1 LLFSPLGFNIYSKEI
16 TGRIIALNK
25 SITKRKIMKLINH
38 NSLALTLDAVNEAFF
53 LKRPLSKSTRVQA
66 AKWIA
71 SRQGM
76 PGSYANMFA
85 PTRNDFQNGLVLFTG
100 EKISSRAGL
109 SHILGQE
116 SSRALILLGVK
127 SADIKMALERATT
140 GFMDQMKQYI
150 ITNKGTYCCATCSCA
165 LWRHLSAGG
174 LEMGESIL
182 AAGIRTLRSF
192 RDGKGRWKRFPF
204 YYTLLT
210 LDEIE
215 LPAARREMQYAASAC
230 ERLLRRE
237 EKKDRISQRR
247 YILAERILER
257 C

>member
-1 LLFSPLGFNIYSKEI
+1 
-16 TGRIIALNK
+16 
-25 SITKRKIMKLINH
+25 MKLINQ
-38 NSLALTLDAVNEAFF
+38 NSLALTLDAVNDTLF
-53 LKRPLSKSTRVQA
+53 LKRPLSKSTRVQV

-85 PTRNDFQNGLVLFTG
+85 PTRRDFQNGLVLFTG

-116 SSRALILLGVK
+116 SCRILILLDVK
-127 SADIKMALERATT
+127 SADIKMALERATA
-140 GFMDQMKQYI
+140 GFMDRMKQYVMD
-150 ITNKGTYCCATCSCA
+150 KEGTYCCATCSCA

-174 LEMGESIL
+174 LENGEQIL
-182 AAGIRTLRSF
+182 TNGIRTLKSF

-210 LDEIE
+210 LNEIE
-215 LPAARREMQYAASAC
+215 LPAAHKEMRYAAPVC
-230 ERLLRRE
+230 ERLLKRE
-237 EKKDRISQRR
+237 MKKDRINQRR
-247 YILAERILER
+247 RILAERILER